1 MLRSLVLCLA
11 LCARALGFC
20 VGSGP
25 PRLHVPKRHRLA
37 AQAMLPPD
45 APPVQRWFDGVEDE
59 AAIKRRFK
67 ELAVKLHPDAN
78 LDDAEAEGRFKDLS
92 RDYTAALKR
101 CKSEAEL
108 AELQSSW
115 VRLGGMAAA
124 VALVLSNPAITVAAA
139 ATLASQYLGL
149 WTSGD
154 EAGSADEAPAG
165 LLAAS
170 KAAALEG
177 EPNMEVVSELRDA
190 EVDLRRGDRAET
202 SAKAVAVVTVAV

>member
-78 LDDAEAEGRFKDLS
+78 LDDAEAEVAR
-92 RDYTAALKR
+92 
-101 CKSEAEL
+101 EA
-108 AELQSSW
+108 
-115 VRLGGMAAA
+115 GHA
-124 VALVLSNPAITVAAA
+124 VDDEALVAAPHGDA
-139 ATLASQYLGL
+139 HLRGRSLGR
-149 WTSGD
+149 
-154 EAGSADEAPAG
+154 ARA
-165 LLAAS
+165 
-170 KAAALEG
+170 
-177 EPNMEVVSELRDA
+177 R
-190 EVDLRRGDRAET
+190 RRGPRGDARRRGRSSSAPSCSASGAGTRRAR
-202 SAKAVAVVTVAV
+202 